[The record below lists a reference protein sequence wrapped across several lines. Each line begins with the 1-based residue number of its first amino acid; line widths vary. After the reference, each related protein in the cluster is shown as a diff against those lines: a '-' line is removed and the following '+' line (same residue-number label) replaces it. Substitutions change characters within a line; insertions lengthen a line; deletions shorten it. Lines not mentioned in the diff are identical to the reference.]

1 MIDILA
7 VCAHPDDLEV
17 CAAGIL
23 AKAKEEGLKTGL
35 VIFTRGESGGYAQKC
50 EREEE
55 AAKAAEIL
63 QLDYFI
69 MLDFPDA
76 GLYFSKETVDALI
89 PHLRKCSPRFVLTL
103 LEEDYHPDHTAVSRI
118 TKSACFTA
126 GLKKYADD
134 NTDWHYEALLF
145 FGADNRTNRRRPDI
159 YVDISDV
166 IETKKRACMVHKS
179 QDVLPYAMSLA
190 REYGRDAQTEYAEG
204 LFLAHSITVD
214 SLSDLMRKKSEV

>member
-17 CAAGIL
+17 CAAGIF

-190 REYGRDAQTEYAEG
+190 REDGRDAQTEYAEG

>member
-1 MIDILA
+1 MSI
-7 VCAHPDDLEV
+7 
-17 CAAGIL
+17 
-23 AKAKEEGLKTGL
+23 
-35 VIFTRGESGGYAQKC
+35 
-50 EREEE
+50 
-55 AAKAAEIL
+55 
-63 QLDYFI
+63 
-69 MLDFPDA
+69 
-76 GLYFSKETVDALI
+76 
-89 PHLRKCSPRFVLTL
+89 
-103 LEEDYHPDHTAVSRI
+103 I
-118 TKSACFTA
+118 TKSAVFSA
-126 GLKKYADD
+126 GVKKYADD
-134 NTDWHYEALLF
+134 NTDWHYESLLF

>member
-17 CAAGIL
+17 CAAGIF

-190 REYGRDAQTEYAEG
+190 REYGRDAQTEYEEG

>member
-17 CAAGIL
+17 CAAGIF

-103 LEEDYHPDHTAVSRI
+103 LEADYHPDHTAVSRI

>member
-17 CAAGIL
+17 CAAGSF
-23 AKAKEEGLKTGL
+23 AKAKKEGLKTGL

-50 EREEE
+50 VREEE
-55 AAKAAEIL
+55 AEKAAAIL
-63 QLDYFI
+63 QLDYFA

-76 GLYFSKETVDALI
+76 GMYFSKEAVDALI

-103 LEEDYHPDHTAVSRI
+103 LEEDYHPDHTAVSKI
-118 TKSACFTA
+118 TKAACFTA

-134 NTDWHYEALLF
+134 DTDWHYDALLF

-159 YVDISDV
+159 YVDITDV
-166 IETKKRACMVHKS
+166 IEIKKRACTAHSS

-190 REYGRDAQTEYAEG
+190 REYGRDARTEYAEG
-204 LFLAHSITVD
+204 LFLGHSITVD
-214 SLSDLMRKKSEV
+214 SLSNLMRKKSGE

>member
-17 CAAGIL
+17 CAAGIF

-69 MLDFPDA
+69 MLDFSDA

>member
-17 CAAGIL
+17 CAAGIF

-35 VIFTRGESGGYAQKC
+35 VIFTRGESGGYAQTC
-50 EREEE
+50 ERDEE